1 MKPDKAAILKSM
13 TSMPKAPEGA
23 DSARPSY
30 AVTMWSDDNWIYVE
44 LPCKGSIP
52 YVTKFAF
59 TEGGLGKAL
68 YVLRNARKN
77 AKSSGEVKEGAK
89 PGHIA
94 RISHPLLKKP
104 VPKTTEEQ
112 RKQALGVLRKLK
124 MLDK

>member
-1 MKPDKAAILKSM
+1 MKPDKDAILKSM
-13 TSMPKAPEGA
+13 TTMPEPPL
-23 DSARPSY
+23 DTARPPY

-44 LPCKGSIP
+44 LPVKGMVP
-52 YVTKFAF
+52 YITKFAF

-77 AKSSGEVKEGAK
+77 APRPTGEPKEGAE
-89 PGHIA
+89 PGHVA
-94 RISHPLLKKP
+94 RIAHPKIRKP
-104 VPKTTEEQ
+104 VPKTTDEQ